1 MWTSMNV
8 LHSSLIGGSV
18 LPARDENP
26 WAAEVPDCEGQ
37 SIVPFGELWSAS
49 GLGYGMSAGG
59 AAARLLY
66 TISFHQICLFFLISF
81 AFVAWAWV
89 IVDRGGLVILNR
101 VLLLS
106 GLRLISQLL
115 LCQVQKSRI
124 GHSDSDC
131 GVLQK
136 VDVKPGE
143 HILTRLSNVQYW
155 EKNVNRWGHRNRL
168 YYTLN
173 NRAAPKKERGWFRAD
188 GCFQKSN
195 DRLLSPLFPWSN
207 TNLLAAHSEFL

>member
-89 IVDRGGLVILNR
+89 IVDRGGLVILNLA
-101 VLLLS
+101 VDFSAFALS
-106 GLRLISQLL
+106 GSKESDRTLRLRLRSFA
-115 LCQVQKSRI
+115 KSR
-124 GHSDSDC
+124 C
-131 GVLQK
+131 K
-136 VDVKPGE
+136 A
-143 HILTRLSNVQYW
+143 
-155 EKNVNRWGHRNRL
+155 
-168 YYTLN
+168 
-173 NRAAPKKERGWFRAD
+173 RASIFSQGCQTFNTERRMLIAEDIATAFTIHLITAPRQKKERGWFRAD

-195 DRLLSPLFPWSN
+195 DRLLSLLFPWSN